1 MGRCFLDS
9 NKEKIKCLIVQIPSN
24 NKINKLSLDLQVNQ
38 LNYHTVINIKRSV
51 DNFFYLFNINNERSI
66 SENRF
71 FTYFLDYFFYNKNVK
86 EKNMQ
91 ENLIKACISRIS
103 YKEIVLSIENI
114 LRFFK
119 LCIQFKKDPKNI
131 DYI

>member
-1 MGRCFLDS
+1 M
-9 NKEKIKCLIVQIPSN
+9 
-24 NKINKLSLDLQVNQ
+24 SLDLQVNQ
-38 LNYHTVINIKRSV
+38 LNYHTDINIKRSA
-51 DNFFYLFNINNERSI
+51 DNFFYLFNINNETSI

-71 FTYFLDYFFYNKNVK
+71 FTYFLEYFFYNKKLK

-91 ENLIKACISRIS
+91 ENFIKVCISRIP

-119 LCIQFKKDPKNI
+119 LCIQFKKEPKSI